1 MAGLCESGP
10 SRESLIG
17 LELLERKEKADQE
30 FQKEIQFLRKCFE
43 GDEHQAQQ
51 LTQLRLAKEINESI
65 LDQYDLIRKAE
76 PSMVY
81 RRVGMDLCV
90 HI

>member
-1 MAGLCESGP
+1 MVEF
-10 SRESLIG
+10 EQYKY
-17 LELLERKEKADQE
+17 EWNQYKDKVKEKADQE